1 MIALDTF
8 AIVAIA
14 HEEPEQALF
23 MEILASDRVV
33 VGSPT
38 LVEVSMVRPSYLGSF
53 ADTFMSKLLRDLS
66 IETAEFTAVM
76 AQDATMA
83 FRRYGK
89 GQGHPAQLNFGDR
102 MSYAVAKVHD
112 VPLLFQVNNSLGNDF
127 SATDLRPAHRP

>member
-1 MIALDTF
+1 MIALDTS

-14 HEEPEQALF
+14 HEEPECALF
-23 MEILASDRVV
+23 MEILASDRAV

-38 LVEVSMVRPSYLGSF
+38 LVEVGMVLPRYLGSF
-53 ADTFMSKLLRDLS
+53 ADTFLSKLLRDLS

-76 AQDATMA
+76 AQEATAA

-89 GQGHPAQLNFGDR
+89 GQGHPAQLNFGDC

-112 VPLLFQVNNSLGNDF
+112 VPLLFKGNDF
-127 SATDLRPAHRP
+127 SATDLRPARRP

>member
-1 MIALDTF
+1 MS

-14 HEEPEQALF
+14 HEELEQALF

-33 VGSPT
+33 VGSPM
-38 LVEVSMVRPSYLGSF
+38 LVEVSMVLPRYIGSF

-76 AQDATMA
+76 TQEATMA

-89 GQGHPAQLNFGDR
+89 GQGHPAQLYFGGR
-102 MSYAVAKVHD
+102 MSYAVAKVYD
-112 VPLLFQVNNSLGNDF
+112 VPLLYKGNDF

>member
-1 MIALDTF
+1 MIALDTS

-38 LVEVSMVRPSYLGSF
+38 LVEVSMVLPRYLGSF

-66 IETAEFTAVM
+66 IKTAEFTAVM
-76 AQDATMA
+76 AQEATMA

-89 GQGHPAQLNFGDR
+89 GQGHPAQLNFGDC
-102 MSYAVAKVHD
+102 MSYAVAKVYD
-112 VPLLFQVNNSLGNDF
+112 VPLLFKGNDF
-127 SATDLRPAHRP
+127 SATDLRPAYRP